1 MKQLLVKRNNLLRKR
16 MIKDDRYKMSLVLFD
31 EFVYDVESNKY
42 YEFKKLRVQKFMNE
56 SLLKS
61 NETSTASAIENQVFQ
76 AIEDEAVQKLNQKN
90 HKVKQK

>member
-1 MKQLLVKRNNLLRKR
+1 MRKR
-16 MIKDDRYKMSLVLFD
+16 KIKDDRYKISLVLFD
-31 EFVYDVESNKY
+31 EFVNDVESNKY

>member
-1 MKQLLVKRNNLLRKR
+1 
-16 MIKDDRYKMSLVLFD
+16 MIKDDRYKISLVLFD
-31 EFVYDVESNKY
+31 EFVNDVESNKY

>member
-16 MIKDDRYKMSLVLFD
+16 MIKDDRYKISLVLFD
-31 EFVYDVESNKY
+31 EFVNDVESNKY

>member
-1 MKQLLVKRNNLLRKR
+1 
-16 MIKDDRYKMSLVLFD
+16 MIKDDRYKISLVLFD
-31 EFVYDVESNKY
+31 EFVNDVESNKY

-61 NETSTASAIENQVFQ
+61 NETSTATAIENQVFQ

>member
-16 MIKDDRYKMSLVLFD
+16 MIKDDRYKILLVLFD
-31 EFVYDVESNKY
+31 EFVNDVESNKY

-61 NETSTASAIENQVFQ
+61 TETSTASAIENQVFQ

-90 HKVKQK
+90 HKFKQK

>member
-16 MIKDDRYKMSLVLFD
+16 MIKDDRYKISLVLFD
-31 EFVYDVESNKY
+31 EFVNDVESNKY
-42 YEFKKLRVQKFMNE
+42 HEFKKLRVQKFMNE

>member
-1 MKQLLVKRNNLLRKR
+1 
-16 MIKDDRYKMSLVLFD
+16 MIKDDRYKILLVLFD
-31 EFVYDVESNKY
+31 EFVNDVESNKY

-90 HKVKQK
+90 HKFQQK

>member
-1 MKQLLVKRNNLLRKR
+1 
-16 MIKDDRYKMSLVLFD
+16 MIKDDRYKILLVLFD
-31 EFVYDVESNKY
+31 EFVNDVESNKY

-61 NETSTASAIENQVFQ
+61 TETSTASAIENQVFQ

-90 HKVKQK
+90 HKFKQK

>member
-16 MIKDDRYKMSLVLFD
+16 MIKDDRYKILLVLFD
-31 EFVYDVESNKY
+31 EFVNDVESNKY

-61 NETSTASAIENQVFQ
+61 TETSTASAIENQVFQ